1 MGTVTLKPRLGEGRY
16 ATIDSS
22 IISLSRIKYIKGCFG
37 LTYVSQHKSLQPCLS
52 IQKKFKPLQFKK
64 PTQKNNN
71 NAKILKEN

>member
-52 IQKKFKPLQFKK
+52 IQKKFKPLQEENQCLVIAEQ
-64 PTQKNNN
+64 T
-71 NAKILKEN
+71 KIKY